1 VVRAGGVRAV
11 TSDLVVIVEYSPSWP
26 PRFAAL
32 AARAA
37 AVLWAMPVAIEHV
50 GSTAVQGLPAK
61 PIIDLDVIVAR
72 EDVVRALERLATLG
86 YVHQGDLGLPG
97 RESLRW
103 PSGEERH
110 HLYVCTADTPALRD
124 HIVFRDHLR
133 AHPDVARAY
142 GALKRALV
150 AQGTPDREA
159 YQAGKAEFID
169 TVTRAAN
176 HSTGSA

>member
-1 VVRAGGVRAV
+1 MI
-11 TSDLVVIVEYSPSWP
+11 SDPVVIVEYNPSWP
-26 PRFAAL
+26 LRFAAL

-37 AVLWAMPVAIEHV
+37 AVLGSIPVAIEHV
-50 GSTAVQGLPAK
+50 GSTAVPGLAAK

-72 EDVVRALERLATLG
+72 EDVARALERLAALG

-103 PSGEERH
+103 PPDEERH

-124 HIVFRDHLR
+124 HIIFRDYLR

-142 GALKRALV
+142 GELKRALV
-150 AQGTPDREA
+150 AQGMPDREA

-169 TVTRAAN
+169 TVTRAVN
-176 HSTGSA
+176 HLT